1 MRLIKCFM
9 TQSTWLKANP
19 SEIKVKGVLWH
30 STGANNPN
38 LKRYVQPDD
47 NVANKNE
54 LLNLIGLNKYGNDW
68 NHIEREAG
76 ISFWIG
82 KLADGSIATIQ
93 TGPDNIKQWGCGGSL
108 NNTHIQFEICED
120 GLNDEKYFKAVYREA
135 IELTA
140 YICKKYGL
148 NPLGSFTYNK
158 KKVPV
163 ITDHQESHSLGM
175 GSNHG
180 DVKHWFKKYL
190 GEDYLETIR
199 KDVHAEMAEDLG
211 NGTFKEGGCEEMG
224 CPYWKN
230 GKCTKDEEIKA
241 GDLVEIIGSV
251 YYNGKTI
258 PSWVKSQKWF
268 VHSLSGD
275 RVVINKNE
283 KGTNAIMSPVN
294 KADLRK
300 V

>member
-9 TQSTWLKANP
+9 NQSTWLKAKP
-19 SEIKVKGVLWH
+19 KEITVKGVLWH
-30 STGANNPN
+30 STGANNN
-38 LKRYVQPDD
+38 TLKRYVQPDD
-47 NVANKNE
+47 NAANRQE
-54 LLNLIGLNKYGNDW
+54 LLNLIGLNRYGNDW
-68 NHIEREAG
+68 NHIEKEAG

-93 TGPDNIKQWGCGGSL
+93 TGPDNVKQWGCDGSL

-120 GLNDEKYFKAVYREA
+120 GLNDEKYFRAVYKEA

-140 YICKKYGL
+140 YLCKKYNL

-158 KKVPV
+158 KNVPV
-163 ITDHQESHSLGM
+163 ITDHRESHLLGM

-180 DVKHWFKKYL
+180 DVRHWFKKYL
-190 GEDYLETIR
+190 GDNYLETIR
-199 KDVHAEMAEDLG
+199 NDVAKEM
-211 NGTFKEGGCEEMG
+211 KGCEEMG
-224 CPYWKN
+224 CQYWD
-230 GKCTKDEEIKA
+230 GTKCTKEIKDDTIKA
-241 GDLVEIIGSV
+241 GDLVEIVGSV

-258 PSWVKSQKWF
+258 PSWIKSQRWF

-294 KADLRK
+294 KKDLRK

>member
-1 MRLIKCFM
+1 MN
-9 TQSTWLKANP
+9 QSTWLKAKP
-19 SEIKVKGVLWH
+19 KEIKVKGVLWH
-30 STGANNPN
+30 STGANNN
-38 LKRYVQPDD
+38 TLKRYVQPDD
-47 NVANKNE
+47 NAANRNE
-54 LLNLIGLNKYGNDW
+54 LLNLIGVNKYRNDW

-76 ISFWIG
+76 LSFWIG

-93 TGPDNIKQWGCGGSL
+93 AGPDNIKQWGCGGSL

-120 GLNDEKYFKAVYREA
+120 GLNDEKYFRAVYREA

-140 YICKKYGL
+140 YLCKKYNL

-163 ITDHQESHSLGM
+163 ITDHNESHSLGM

-180 DVKHWFKKYL
+180 DVGHWFKKYL
-190 GEDYLETIR
+190 GDNYLETIR
-199 KDVHAEMAEDLG
+199 NDVANELKGD
-211 NGTFKEGGCEEMG
+211 CEEMG
-224 CPYWKN
+224 CPYWKD
-230 GKCTKDEEIKA
+230 GKCTKDVKDNEIKA
-241 GDLVEIIGSV
+241 GDLVEITGSV
-251 YYNGKTI
+251 YYNGKNI
-258 PSWVKSQKWF
+258 PLWVRNQKWF

-283 KGTNAIMSPVN
+283 KGTDAIMSPIN
-294 KADLRK
+294 KKDLRK